1 MEVAVALLMALI
13 ATVVSNV
20 AAAAPLPVDL
30 PSRTWQGIPSL
41 ERTPNGRV
49 FISWFTGGP
58 KEPAP
63 DNTVVLS
70 FSDDGGRTFFAPEP
84 MALPLSDGTRCYDP
98 CLWIDPRGR
107 LWYLFNRSVA
117 GSSRHGVYAR
127 ICTAPDASPPIWG
140 EEFRVGFDRPF
151 SFRLNKP
158 TVLSTGE
165 WVMPVTYAMELVAG
179 WGGFDAK
186 QLQGVGISTD
196 EGKTWTLHG
205 GARTPGASLENMIVE
220 LRDGRLWMLIRT
232 EKVLWESH
240 SADRGRTWTDASPTT
255 IATPHSRFFIRRLA
269 SGNLLLVN
277 HHKFTRRSHLTARL
291 STDDGKTWN
300 DGLLLDERGGESFPN
315 GVPGGVSYPDGV
327 QDADGLLWITYDRDR
342 NGSGEILLARFRE
355 EDVVAGRDVSGA
367 VSLKQVVNRL
377 ARPALV
383 PSNWDPTLAGDAVL
397 RRLVRVTAP
406 HVKGAHDAE
415 FVCVGDRAFVVEH
428 DSDVAPGHGEGKAM
442 YCVLTVVNLKNLEV
456 ERTHLLAKAGQAFA
470 NVTLPDAQIFV
481 PRIIRK
487 DEHTLR
493 TFFCSQPTGAQAV
506 TWYRDFDLRT
516 QAFEERIHRAKLR
529 TAAGTFD
536 MEPVHFHADAAA
548 AGFTKPAVDHGLY
561 IFDSFKEFDGRTYV
575 ALNNFPGK
583 QNALAVLHDDF
594 TTFEVIGHYNE
605 PQTQQLSESAVN
617 RLPDGTWMAICRN
630 DAGNYHFTTSQNGRT
645 WTIGE
650 PRPFVPNG
658 LNSKPTF
665 DRFGD
670 TYYLGWQE
678 NTRVGD
684 CIRSVFNID
693 ISRDG
698 TTWDRKYRFET
709 PHSFQYPTF
718 HEHEGAIWLVVT
730 QSDHKGT
737 TDRIMFGRLE
747 AVGDFAPQPGMTT
760 SSPQSPHTPPR
771 KETKNS
777 P

>member
-13 ATVVSNV
+13 ATVVSNA

-30 PSRTWQGIPSL
+30 PSRTWQGIPGL
-41 ERTPNGRV
+41 ERTLNGRV
-49 FISWFTGGP
+49 FISWFTGGS

-70 FSDDGGRTFFAPEP
+70 FSDDGGRTFSAPDP

-117 GSSRHGVYAR
+117 GSRHHGVYAR
-127 ICTAPDASPPIWG
+127 ICPAPDASPPIWG

-165 WVMPVTYAMELVAG
+165 WVMPVTYAMEPVAG

-196 EGKTWTLHG
+196 EGETWILHG

-240 SADRGRTWTDASPTT
+240 SADRGRTWTDATPTT

-300 DGLLLDERGGESFPN
+300 DGLLLDERGGERFPN

-415 FVCVGDRAFVVEH
+415 FVCVGDRAYVVEH
-428 DSDVAPGHGEGKAM
+428 DNDIAPGHGEGKAM
-442 YCVLTVVNLKNLEV
+442 YCVLTVVNLKSLEV

-470 NVTLPDAQIFV
+470 NVTLPHAQIFV

-493 TFFCSQPTGAQAV
+493 TFFCGQPTGAQAV

-516 QAFEERIHRAKLR
+516 QAFEGRIHRAKLR

-536 MEPVHFHADAAA
+536 MEPGHFHADAAA

-561 IFDSFKEFDGRTYV
+561 IFDSFKQFDGRTYV

-594 TTFEVIGHYNE
+594 TTFEVLGHYNE

-630 DAGNYHFTTSQNGRT
+630 DAGNYHFTTSQNGRN

-650 PRPFVPNG
+650 PQPFVPNG

-678 NTRVGD
+678 NNRVGD
-684 CIRSVFNID
+684 CNRSVFNVD

-718 HEHEGAIWLVVT
+718 HEHEGTIWLVVT

-747 AVGDFAPQPGMTT
+747 AVGDFAPQPGMAT